1 MPCFIFGSFVICRA
15 VNNQL
20 LDTYQLKTLD
30 GLLEATISETK
41 IIKENGKLQLS
52 VMEDEQ
58 EEGVPSEEDFDNFAT
73 REPYDRIIRCL
84 GFQFDTGIFNQ

>member
-1 MPCFIFGSFVICRA
+1 
-15 VNNQL
+15 
-20 LDTYQLKTLD
+20 
-30 GLLEATISETK
+30 
-41 IIKENGKLQLS
+41 
-52 VMEDEQ
+52 MEDEQ